1 MYLSHE
7 VKVQTDP
14 PGESA
19 NCHLLNANEVDWHIY
34 LTNQP
39 DQAIE
44 DAIVV
49 ETTPRVRPNHK
60 WTTEMLAPYVSKNRQ
75 VRVSG
80 WLLYDFE
87 HLDVVGK
94 DRATVWEVHPIIRI
108 EVQDANWMNIEHR
121 SPRENQSHNR
131 TVFCFEQ
138 AKRAIPQDTRKR
150 NSLRGALV
158 GTIICG
164 QDRRRKVTVRV
175 DGIYRGHN
183 ESWLLRRCGNSAYV
197 ETDVDDR
204 RGLALTQTVPEAYAA
219 GR

>member
-1 MYLSHE
+1 VNQPTVIFST
-7 VKVQTDP
+7 QTKLI
-14 PGESA
+14 GTYI
-19 NCHLLNANEVDWHIY
+19 LR
-34 LTNQP
+34 TNQTR
-39 DQAIE
+39 QLRMRLSLRRHLVCGRI
-44 DAIVV
+44 
-49 ETTPRVRPNHK
+49 TNGLPRCWRPTLAKTGRSGSAVGCCMTSNTLMWWVRTGP
-60 WTTEMLAPYVSKNRQ
+60 R
-75 VRVSG
+75 
-80 WLLYDFE
+80 F
-87 HLDVVGK
+87 GK
-94 DRATVWEVHPIIRI
+94 CIRSY
-108 EVQDANWMNIEHR
+108 EY
-121 SPRENQSHNR
+121 QSHNR